1 MKRLSIVAPLYNEKD
16 SIPIL
21 ARTLSLL
28 AERLTPEYELECI
41 LVDDGSRDGTSDEAK
56 TCFASFPRLV
66 LLKHERNRGPGAAV
80 RTGFDKA
87 TGEVICT
94 IDSDCTFDP
103 LKIPSMLKLLDDQKA
118 DIVTASPYHPNGGV
132 ENVPPWRLLLS
143 RGASAIYRRLCACKL
158 YTYTS
163 FMRAYRRQV
172 IETVA
177 FDNDGFAAFTEMLLR
192 AGLQGY
198 KVAEIPMVLKSRAA
212 GTSKMKVVYTIRTH
226 LALMARAFWW
236 RISSPRTGSAALA
249 KGRLALRKAVFSNNS
264 KLSGSRSIDMNT
276 YCESYAGKTVLVT
289 GGAGAIGSNLCRE
302 LVRLG
307 ARVIVLDNLSSGHR
321 WNVPSCQGVLF
332 TEGDILDEV
341 KLKRVFFEGPQI
353 VYHLAAFFAN
363 QNSLDHPERDLMVN
377 GMGTLRLLEYSLL
390 TGVERFVFASS
401 GCAVYD
407 GAAPLPLNE
416 DYMSMNLT
424 TPYQVTKMLGEL
436 YCNFFYNHYALKVVK
451 TRFFNSYGAGEVPG
465 QYRNVIPNFI
475 YYAMKGLPLPITG
488 EGEETRDFTYVGDTV
503 DGLLRAGV
511 MEEAIGKEFNLA
523 TCRETRI
530 GDLAHMINRL
540 VGNKAGVLPASRRK
554 WDNHSRRLASI
565 DRAKD
570 LLGYNPQTPLEVGL
584 RYTIDWFVENWDKIE
599 AAASFAP
606 GMSSAVREMV
616 VNQEEKPFTAAK
628 RVGAD

>member
-1 MKRLSIVAPLYNEKD
+1 M
-16 SIPIL
+16 
-21 ARTLSLL
+21 
-28 AERLTPEYELECI
+28 
-41 LVDDGSRDGTSDEAK
+41 
-56 TCFASFPRLV
+56 
-66 LLKHERNRGPGAAV
+66 
-80 RTGFDKA
+80 
-87 TGEVICT
+87 
-94 IDSDCTFDP
+94 
-103 LKIPSMLKLLDDQKA
+103 
-118 DIVTASPYHPNGGV
+118 
-132 ENVPPWRLLLS
+132 
-143 RGASAIYRRLCACKL
+143 
-158 YTYTS
+158 
-163 FMRAYRRQV
+163 
-172 IETVA
+172 
-177 FDNDGFAAFTEMLLR
+177 
-192 AGLQGY
+192 
-198 KVAEIPMVLKSRAA
+198 
-212 GTSKMKVVYTIRTH
+212 
-226 LALMARAFWW
+226 
-236 RISSPRTGSAALA
+236 
-249 KGRLALRKAVFSNNS
+249 NN
-264 KLSGSRSIDMNT
+264 

-307 ARVIVLDNLSSGHR
+307 ARVIVLDDLSSGQR

-407 GAAPLPLNE
+407 GGAPLPLNE

-436 YCNFFYNHYALKVVK
+436 YCNFFYNHYGLKVVK
-451 TRFFNSYGAGEVPG
+451 TRFFNNYGAGEVPG
-465 QYRNVIPNFI
+465 QYRNVVPNFI

-488 EGEETRDFTYVGDTV
+488 GGEETRDFTYVGDTI
-503 DGLLRAGV
+503 DGLLRVGV
-511 MEEAIGKEFNLA
+511 MESAVGKEFNLA

-540 VGNKAGVLPASRRK
+540 VGNKAGVLSASRRK

-565 DRAKD
+565 DRAKE
-570 LLGYNPQTPLEVGL
+570 LLGYNPKTPLEVGL
-584 RYTIDWFVENWDKIE
+584 RHTIDWFVENWDKIE

-616 VNQEEKPFTAAK
+616 VNQEEKPLTAAK